1 MTAAEATSISP
12 KLNAEQV
19 LRQLLSVIRD
29 SKNTR
34 EITSENLGAKMGV
47 EFITQEPGYHVFG
60 EKLTPEWA
68 YGIELYDNITPVR
81 NHRFLFSF
89 NSDSGATPNIA
100 SICKPDFNQF
110 TAELEAMGFTRK
122 AHYDSPPQ
130 PPPGVPR
137 LPHGSWMYDHFDR
150 PGMHIEVHPQRA
162 NSSSPEQA
170 GHECIRMI
178 LIS

>member
-1 MTAAEATSISP
+1 MIVRTPGSS
-12 KLNAEQV
+12 
-19 LRQLLSVIRD
+19 LRS
-29 SKNTR
+29 
-34 EITSENLGAKMGV
+34 EEHTSEKLGTKMGV
-47 EFITQEPGYHVFG
+47 EFVTQEPGHHVFG
-60 EKLTPEWA
+60 EELTPEWA
-68 YGIELYDNITPVR
+68 YGIELYDNVTPVR
-81 NHRFLFSF
+81 NHRLLFSF
-89 NSDSGATPNIA
+89 NSDPDANPDMS

-122 AHYDSPPQ
+122 SHYDSPPQ
-130 PPPGVPR
+130 PPPATPR

-162 NSSSPEQA
+162 NQSSTQQS